1 MELREL
7 KSLRK
12 LKDHINI
19 IKLREVIRVNDE
31 LAFIFDFMDKDVFK
45 LYDEQKKMGNNLP

>member
-45 LYDEQKKMGNNLP
+45 LYDE